1 MSILWPSLLHLH
13 DVPSSVF
20 AQILGVN
27 DNGSG
32 MAALLEI
39 ARVLVDTFSDAVTSP
54 LKEFENSVI
63 LVAFDQKEMVT
74 IDS

>member
-1 MSILWPSLLHLH
+1 MICPNAYLAY
-13 DVPSSVF
+13 VPSSVF

-39 ARVLVDTFSDAVTSP
+39 ARVLVDTFSDAATSSFN
-54 LKEFENSVI
+54 EFENSVV
-63 LVAFDQKEMVT
+63 LVAFDQEEVVS
-74 IDS
+74 IIS